1 MIFETKT
8 NDSIQKKT
16 TIPISKS
23 RNKRK
28 FRFSLCSCVFL
39 ESRDRIPTGECTLP
53 VFKIKR
59 GHFHIRK
66 RVTKPKQAAL
76 SLFCLLCTTFYKDV
90 HQRVFPGIL
99 SGLCKMG
106 ISNSLFCF
114 FGDNWMQFPA
124 LNFRLYFPVVLRKTT
139 KTNKIWFSAVVWL
152 WADVV
157 YMFCDYS
164 IVTCTQLHRQFCL
177 PLMQLAI
184 YP

>member
-1 MIFETKT
+1 MTQFR
-8 NDSIQKKT
+8 KKT

-28 FRFSLCSCVFL
+28 FRFSLCSCEFL
-39 ESRDRIPTGECTLP
+39 ESRDSIPTGECTLP

-76 SLFCLLCTTFYKDV
+76 SLFRLLCTTFYKDV

-106 ISNSLFCF
+106 ISDSFFAFLGTTGCSFRHQLPSLFPCSSAQ
-114 FGDNWMQFPA
+114 N
-124 LNFRLYFPVVLRKTT
+124 
-139 KTNKIWFSAVVWL
+139 NKN
-152 WADVV
+152 
-157 YMFCDYS
+157 
-164 IVTCTQLHRQFCL
+164 Q
-177 PLMQLAI
+177 
-184 YP
+184 